1 MAVWERQRMP
11 QETEFPP
18 AQAAFQN
25 STEQSLLKT
34 GMEVKR
40 SKEFLT
46 YQTSL

>member
-1 MAVWERQRMP
+1 MP

-25 STEQSLLKT
+25 SIEQSLLKT

-40 SKEFLT
+40 SKDEFLT